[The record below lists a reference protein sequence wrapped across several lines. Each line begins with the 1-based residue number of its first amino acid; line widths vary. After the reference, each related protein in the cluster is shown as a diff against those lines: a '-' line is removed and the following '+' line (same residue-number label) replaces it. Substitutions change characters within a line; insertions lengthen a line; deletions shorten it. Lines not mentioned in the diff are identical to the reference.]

1 MAAVIMDLQIVTTQD
16 IETRTYWTEEIS
28 RLSGDFGIDS
38 DRIEQEISEDISGHG
53 ISILLSHLR
62 LCGAIPEGYG
72 HDSSEEK
79 LYSKYTDIVIHEAYT
94 AMGFSSL
101 VLKER
106 ADVADVECV
115 CDDYSFV
122 ADAKAFRLSRT
133 AKNQKDFK
141 VQAMDNWKHGKPFAM
156 VVCPVYQLPSRTSQ
170 IYQQAAARS
179 VCISTYTHLA
189 VLVRYADRIG
199 KSNTIKLLHNVFKA
213 VQALNPSKN
222 AEVYWQ
228 AVNHAFLDADPCIV
242 DIWREEKIAS
252 LESILIARNEALDY
266 LAKER
271 ERIMK
276 LCREEAIREV
286 LQWRKLDNRLQAVMA
301 VKDNGLLE
309 VG

>member
-1 MAAVIMDLQIVTTQD
+1 MKLTVINREDTQS
-16 IETRTYWTEEIS
+16 RKYWIDEIS
-28 RLSGDFGIDS
+28 RLSGDFGVDS
-38 DRIEQEISEDISGHG
+38 GRVEAEISEEIQREGLTP
-53 ISILLSHLR
+53 LLGHLR

-79 LYSKYTDIVIHEAYT
+79 LYSKYTDVVIHEAYT
-94 AMGFSSL
+94 AMGLSSL

-106 ADVADVECV
+106 ADVADVECA

-156 VVCPVYQLPSRTSQ
+156 VVCPVYHLPARTSQ

-189 VLVRYADRIG
+189 VLVRYAQQVG
-199 KSNTIKLLHNVFKA
+199 KAEAMSLMYQLFKA
-213 VQALNPSKN
+213 VEAMNPSKN
-222 AEVYWQ
+222 AGVYWQ
-228 AVNHAFLDADPCIV
+228 IMNRTFLDSDKCLAE
-242 DIWREEKIAS
+242 IWREEKQAA
-252 LESILIARNEALDY
+252 LESIYLAREEALSF
-266 LAKER
+266 LAAER

-276 LCREEAIREV
+276 LSRKNAIEEV
-286 LQWRKLDNRLQAVMA
+286 LKWRKLENRVQAIKSVSA
-301 VKDNGLLE
+301 NNLLDCGCE
-309 VG
+309 NE